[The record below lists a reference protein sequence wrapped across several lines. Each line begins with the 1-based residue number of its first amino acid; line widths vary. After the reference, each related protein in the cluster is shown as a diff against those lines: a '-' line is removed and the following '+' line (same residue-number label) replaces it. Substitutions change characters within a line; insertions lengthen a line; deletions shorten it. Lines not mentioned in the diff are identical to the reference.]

1 MVSILPHV
9 IAALLYAGLAVAFR
23 LRRAPH
29 PVATAAPGLLH
40 HAVLVPLALQTWLLY
55 RDVFSGPDMY
65 MGVGTAISMIVWLT
79 LLIYWTGSLLYRIEA
94 MQFMVLPIAAVAVL
108 LPLVLPPSKPM
119 INAAM
124 PAFRWHV
131 VISMLAYSL
140 FTIASL
146 QALLMTVAE
155 TRLRSGVIAPAQGR
169 LPPLLTMEKLL
180 FRVIAAGFVLLT
192 LSLGSGMLFSE
203 ELFGKPLQF
212 SHKTVFGIASWLIF
226 GGLLVGR
233 WRWGW
238 RGKVA
243 MRWTLA
249 GFGTLVLAYLGS
261 KFVLEVILQR

>member
-1 MVSILPHV
+1 MLSILPHV
-9 IAALLYAGLAVAFR
+9 IAALLYAGLAIAFR
-23 LRRAPH
+23 LRRSTQSSNP
-29 PVATAAPGLLH
+29 APGPLH
-40 HAVLVPLALQTWLLY
+40 YAVLVPLVLQTWLLY

-65 MGVGTAISMIVWLT
+65 MGVGTAVSMIVWLS
-79 LLIYWTGSLLYRIEA
+79 LLIYQAGSLRYRIDA
-94 MQFMVLPIAAVAVL
+94 MQSTVLATAAVAVIM
-108 LPLVLPPSKPM
+108 PLVLPPSKPM

-155 TRLRSGVIAPAQGR
+155 TRLRTGAIAPGQRGM
-169 LPPLLTMEKLL
+169 PPLLTMEKLL

-212 SHKTVFGIASWLIF
+212 SHKTVFGIVSWLIF
-226 GGLLVGR
+226 GGLLLGR

-238 RGKVA
+238 RGRVA

-249 GFGTLVLAYLGS
+249 GFAALVLAYLGS
-261 KFVLEVILQR
+261 KFVLEVILHR